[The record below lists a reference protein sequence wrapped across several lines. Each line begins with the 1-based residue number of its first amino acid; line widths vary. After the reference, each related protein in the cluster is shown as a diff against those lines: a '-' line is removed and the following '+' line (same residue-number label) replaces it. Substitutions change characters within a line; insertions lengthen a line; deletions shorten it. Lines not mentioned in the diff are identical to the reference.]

1 MPLSPLVE
9 LLKLPAGDRAE
20 LAMAL
25 WESLTD
31 ADREETLRLT
41 EAQRVEFD
49 RRWREHIENPA
60 SGQPVLRAAPA
71 HAARGRRQGL
81 HSDRLHRRARFQGP
95 P

>member
-31 ADREETLRLT
+31 ADREETLQLS
-41 EAQRVEFD
+41 EAQRAELD
-49 RRWREHIENPA
+49 RRWREHIENPESA
-60 SGQPVLRAAPA
+60 VSWADVRSKLLG
-71 HAARGRRQGL
+71 
-81 HSDRLHRRARFQGP
+81 
-95 P
+95 